1 MDAGRGLWGGA
12 RALALALT
20 LGALALGASAWAA
33 APLTPQQEAQ
43 ARQIA
48 VNIRCP
54 ICTGVPIT
62 ESTNDISREMLRDV
76 REQVAAGRSARD
88 VYAYFAARYGN
99 FVLLDPPKEGSNLL
113 LWGAPLA
120 ALGGGGAVLWLFLR
134 RRQGAPASAG
144 PQITEQAT
152 DEPFD
157 PFLAEVRRE
166 LGQGRT
172 DRNGSN
178 S

>member
-1 MDAGRGLWGGA
+1 MKRVVWRGLQAPG
-12 RALALALT
+12 RALALAV
-20 LGALALGASAWAA
+20 ALSVSAFAA

-43 ARQIA
+43 VRQIA

-88 VYAYFAARYGN
+88 VYAYFSARYGN

-134 RRQGAPASAG
+134 RRQGTAAPATL
-144 PQITEQAT
+144 TEQTA

-157 PFLAEVRRE
+157 PFLAQVRRD
-166 LGQGRT
+166 LGGSSP
-172 DRNGSN
+172 DRNGSK

>member
-1 MDAGRGLWGGA
+1 M
-12 RALALALT
+12 ALAFALS
-20 LGALALGASAWAA
+20 ASALAA

-62 ESTNDISREMLRDV
+62 ESTNDISREMLRGV

-88 VYAYFAARYGN
+88 VYAYFSARYGN

-134 RRQGAPASAG
+134 RKQGAVAPTVAG
-144 PQITEQAT
+144 EQTA

-157 PFLAEVRRE
+157 PFLAQVRRDT
-166 LGQGRT
+166 GQSEGK
-172 DRNGSN
+172 S
-178 S
+178 